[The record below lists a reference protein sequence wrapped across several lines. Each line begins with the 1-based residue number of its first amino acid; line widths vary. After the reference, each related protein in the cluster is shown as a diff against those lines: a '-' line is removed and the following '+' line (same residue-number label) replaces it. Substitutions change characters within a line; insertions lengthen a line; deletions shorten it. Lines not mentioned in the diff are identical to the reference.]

1 MEKGKRKMTLGFGQ
15 EWPPGVCPGEI
26 HGGPSDLIRRPG
38 AAQAAAGLTDGAGPA
53 GPRERECGP
62 RACKCWAAKLRPR
75 LGCLFVQ

>member
-1 MEKGKRKMTLGFGQ
+1 MF
-15 EWPPGVCPGEI
+15 CPGEI

-62 RACKCWAAKLRPR
+62 HAEAQRACMGGGPISLIRAARMQV
-75 LGCLFVQ
+75 LGRQAAP

>member
-1 MEKGKRKMTLGFGQ
+1 MTLGFGE

-38 AAQAAAGLTDGAGPA
+38 AAQAAAGLTAGAGPA

-62 RACKCWAAKLRPR
+62 HAEAQRAVCTVKLKN
-75 LGCLFVQ
+75 